1 MPNEQANRNDAK
13 EKGRKRTREG
23 GSQTDEE
30 DATGIGT
37 NRQPCGQCSVATN
50 SRLSSI
56 EEKLNLLLTVLPE
69 LESYKSRINQL
80 EEENKSLQR
89 SLQYAHAEIED
100 LKAKADVTESQQQ
113 KISDNQG
120 RINSDLKELQRRHIK
135 LECHS
140 RRGNLKFFRVKEG
153 EHESNSD
160 TETILRDFMRTK
172 LKIPSEDLKEIYF
185 DRVHRIST
193 HTRDGRNSRPRPI
206 IVKLSAYQDKNFI
219 KSFIKNIPK
228 GTNIGISDDFPKE
241 VDEMRK
247 KLYPVLKTAKREKK
261 EAYFKV
267 EKLLINGSLYRGPE
281 TAPFPLYGC
290 LMNS

>member
-1 MPNEQANRNDAK
+1 M
-13 EKGRKRTREG
+13 
-23 GSQTDEE
+23 
-30 DATGIGT
+30 
-37 NRQPCGQCSVATN
+37 
-50 SRLSSI
+50 
-56 EEKLNLLLTVLPE
+56 
-69 LESYKSRINQL
+69 ESYKSRINQL

-113 KISDNQG
+113 KINDNQG

-140 RRGNLKFFRVKEG
+140 RRGNLKFLGVKEG

-172 LKIPSEDLKEIYF
+172 LKIPSENLKEIYF

-193 HTRDGRNSRPRPI
+193 HTRDGRNSGPRPI

>member
-1 MPNEQANRNDAK
+1 MWTMQLCNE
-13 EKGRKRTREG
+13 
-23 GSQTDEE
+23 
-30 DATGIGT
+30 
-37 NRQPCGQCSVATN
+37 
-50 SRLSSI
+50 
-56 EEKLNLLLTVLPE
+56 LNLLLTDLPE

-80 EEENKSLQR
+80 EEENKSLQT

-113 KISDNQG
+113 KINDNQG
-120 RINSDLKELQRRHIK
+120 RINSELKELQRRHIK

-140 RRGNLKFFRVKEG
+140 RRGNLKFLGVKEG
-153 EHESNSD
+153 ERESNRD
-160 TETILRDFMRTK
+160 TEMILHDFMCTK
-172 LKIPSEDLKEIYF
+172 LKIPPEDLKEIYF

-193 HTRDGRNSRPRPI
+193 HTRDGRNSGPRPI

-247 KLYPVLKTAKREKK
+247 KLYPVLKAAKREKK
-261 EAYFKV
+261 EAYIKV
-267 EKLLINGSLYRGPE
+267 EQLLINGSVTLSRTGNSSLPSVWMFNEQLVLEYVLSTLLFRRTTQPLLNCYRQYPSIFPQSVN
-281 TAPFPLYGC
+281 TAQRHR
-290 LMNS
+290 